1 MDAYFR
7 LDGIRKA
14 FGGHEAVKG
23 VSIDIRRGEVFS
35 LLGPSGCGKTTL
47 LRIAAGLEA
56 PDAGGVFL
64 DGEEI
69 TGLPPER
76 RRINTVFQSYAL
88 FPHMSVWDNVAFGP
102 RVARRAE
109 AALRPD
115 VGRMLEMVGLAGRAE
130 ARPRQL
136 SGGERQRVA
145 LARALIN
152 RPQVL
157 LLDEPLA
164 ALDRKLRQRMLLE
177 LDRIHDEVGIT
188 FLYVT
193 HDQEEAMSLS
203 DRIAVMNAGRVEQ
216 IGTPAEVYERP
227 ASRFVAEFIGDTN
240 LMEGVVLDGAAGGV
254 CRLEIPGLGEVLA
267 ARGRDSG
274 AGERVL
280 LSVRPEKLHVSR
292 GSLPPGSGRNVIR
305 GRVEDVSYRG
315 AETRYWV
322 RAGALRIA
330 VVEQNARLQHGER
343 PPTWDER
350 VWVGWHADDAFVI
363 GSPAGGET
371 G

>member
-1 MDAYFR
+1 MEGFFR
-7 LDGIRKA
+7 LEGIRKA
-14 FGGHEAVKG
+14 FGGREAVTG
-23 VSIDIRRGEVFS
+23 VTLDLRRGEVFS

-56 PDAGGVFL
+56 PDSGRVFL
-64 DGEEI
+64 DGHDI
-69 TGLPPER
+69 TAQPPER

-88 FPHMSVWDNVAFGP
+88 FPHMTVRENIAFGP
-102 RVARRAE
+102 RVAGRRGPEVGAE
-109 AALRPD
+109 VD
-115 VGRMLEMVGLAGRAE
+115 RMLGLVGLEGHAD
-130 ARPRQL
+130 ARPKQM

-152 RPQVL
+152 RPEVL

-177 LDRIHDEVGIT
+177 LDRIHEEVGIT

-203 DRIAVMNAGRVEQ
+203 DRIAVMSAGRVEQ
-216 IGTPAEVYERP
+216 VGAPGEVYERP

-240 LMEGVVLDGAAGGV
+240 LVEATVGADAPGGFVRLDSFS
-254 CRLEIPGLGEVLA
+254 LGEVFA
-267 ARGRDSG
+267 SEGRGRSR
-274 AGERVL
+274 GERVL

-292 GSLPPGSGRNVIR
+292 ERPNGGEGRNVRR
-305 GRVEDVSYRG
+305 GKVEDVSYLG

-322 RAGALRIA
+322 RVGSLRLA
-330 VVEQNARLQHGER
+330 VVEQNARFQSGGR
-343 PPTWDER
+343 APTWDED
-350 VWVGWHADDAFVI
+350 VWVGWHADDVVVI
-363 GSPAGGET
+363 PGGRGAGT
-371 G
+371 